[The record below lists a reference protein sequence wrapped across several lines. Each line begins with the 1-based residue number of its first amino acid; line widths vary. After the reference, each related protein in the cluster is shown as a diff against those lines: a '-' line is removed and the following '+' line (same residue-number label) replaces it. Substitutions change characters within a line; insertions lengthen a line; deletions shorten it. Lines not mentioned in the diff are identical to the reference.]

1 MTNKI
6 LLTVVSAL
14 GITSEDAK
22 TNCREIPEIKA
33 FYFWSNQRGG
43 KAMIINDD
51 GERLIASSAV
61 RYEDHVKAFVSG
73 KRN

>member
-6 LLTVVSAL
+6 LLTVISAL

-22 TNCREIPEIKA
+22 RNCREIPEIDA
-33 FYFWSNQRGG
+33 FYFWNNQRGG
-43 KAMIINDD
+43 KAMIINEQ

-61 RYEDHVKAFVSG
+61 KYEDHIKAFVSG

>member
-14 GITSEDAK
+14 GITSVDAK
-22 TNCREIPEIKA
+22 TNCREIPEINA

-43 KAMIINDD
+43 KAMIINED
-51 GERLIASSAV
+51 GERLIASSV
-61 RYEDHVKAFVSG
+61 VKYEDHIKAFMSG

>member
-1 MTNKI
+1 MPRRI
-6 LLTVVSAL
+6 A
-14 GITSEDAK
+14 
-22 TNCREIPEIKA
+22 EIPEINA

-43 KAMIINDD
+43 KAMIINED

-61 RYEDHVKAFVSG
+61 KYEDHVKAFMSG

>member
-22 TNCREIPEIKA
+22 TNCREIPEINA
-33 FYFWSNQRGG
+33 FYF
-43 KAMIINDD
+43 
-51 GERLIASSAV
+51 
-61 RYEDHVKAFVSG
+61 
-73 KRN
+73 